1 MLTQVLATVE
11 ASVVLHTSY
20 YQRYIEAVSAVDP
33 LTPLLQYG
41 VLGLVVLGFATGW
54 IVPGPTAKAYAAE
67 NARLSALI
75 EGKLLPMSEQYAA
88 TMERAAIALE
98 KSSEALD
105 RLAER
110 DRLEAERNRL
120 RSGR

>member
-1 MLTQVLATVE
+1 MLTQALASFEVG
-11 ASVVLHTSY
+11 VVYQAHY
-20 YQRYIEAVSAVDP
+20 YQRFAEAASAVDP

-110 DRLEAERNRL
+110 DRLAAERDRI
-120 RSGR
+120 RRDG